1 MCQRAENAKQLDKLK
16 SKSGQIPPKRDEDHR
31 DFHVWQNREEKRVTD
46 KEKKKTAE
54 LKKHFLIGE

>member
-31 DFHVWQNREEKRVTD
+31 NFHVW
-46 KEKKKTAE
+46 
-54 LKKHFLIGE
+54 